1 MAIMSSPPFIDVESG
16 ELDLGQI
23 WDEAFR
29 LAGLVILF
37 GAAAFL
43 VFLLTIMVGET
54 SPIAL
59 FLTVFVQFILAIGI
73 GVVLIYI
80 VARGIQLAEE

>member
-1 MAIMSSPPFIDVESG
+1 MSSPPFIDIETG
-16 ELDLGQI
+16 ELKLRQI
-23 WDEAFR
+23 WGEVFR

-43 VFLLTIMVGET
+43 VFLLTIMVGGG

-59 FLTVFVQFILAIGI
+59 LLTALAQLILAVGA
-73 GVVLIYI
+73 GVVLIYV
-80 VARGIQLAEE
+80 VARGIQLADK